1 MTSNDLKI
9 FTEEQMTN
17 KPVLDNTFLQQTLAV
32 AQQAARKAEVIIKQY
47 YQSNDLDTE
56 VKGDQTPVTI
66 ADKESEKVIR
76 AEITAHF
83 PEHGIFGE
91 EFGRSDNESSDFLWL
106 IDPIDGTKSFVRQYP
121 FFSTQIA
128 LMYQGELVMGVSN
141 APLFGEMA
149 WATLRGGAFLN
160 NRAIRI
166 ENEFAP
172 HSACVSTGNIQSLVS
187 TNWQRFGQLLT
198 KFGKIRGY
206 GDFYHYHLLA
216 SGKID
221 LVIESDVNILDIAA
235 LAVVVREAGGLITDL
250 QGKPLDLST
259 KSVLAGTELTH
270 ALGLKTLN
278 E

>member
-1 MTSNDLKI
+1 
-9 FTEEQMTN
+9 MTN
-17 KPVLDNTFLQQTLAV
+17 KLNLDPDFLQEVLVV
-32 AQQAARKAEVIIKQY
+32 AKRAASKAEEVIIHY
-47 YQSNDLDTE
+47 YQGNELNTE

-66 ADKESEKVIR
+66 ADKMSERIIR
-76 AEITAHF
+76 AEISTHF

-91 EFGRSDNESSDFLWL
+91 EFGRSDKRGDGEDSDFLWL

-128 LMYQGELVMGVSN
+128 LMYKGELVMGVSN
-141 APLFGEMA
+141 APMFEEMA
-149 WATLRGGAFLN
+149 WAISGGGAFLN
-160 NRAIRI
+160 DQPIKTAD
-166 ENEFAP
+166 EFVA
-172 HSACVSTGNIQSLVS
+172 HTACLSTGNIQSLVGN
-187 TNWQRFGQLLT
+187 NWQRFGQLLT

-235 LAVVVREAGGLITDL
+235 LTVIVREAGGTITDL
-250 QGKPLDLST
+250 QGEPIDLQTS
-259 KSVLAGTELTH
+259 SILAGTELTH
-270 ALGLKTLN
+270 ALGIKTLN

>member
-1 MTSNDLKI
+1 
-9 FTEEQMTN
+9 MTN
-17 KPVLDNTFLQQTLAV
+17 KPVLDSTLLQQTLTV
-32 AQQAARKAEVIIKQY
+32 AKQAAIKAEAIIKQY
-47 YQSNDLDTE
+47 YQSNELNTE

-66 ADKESEKVIR
+66 ADKESERVIR
-76 AEITAHF
+76 SEISAHF
-83 PEHGIFGE
+83 PEHGIYGE
-91 EFGRSDNESSDFLWL
+91 EFGQTDNENSDFLWL

-149 WATLRGGAFLN
+149 WATLNGGAFLN
-160 NRAIRI
+160 GQAVNVAD
-166 ENEFAP
+166 EFIS
-172 HSACVSTGNIQSLVS
+172 HSACVSTGNIQTLVN

-221 LVIESDVNILDIAA
+221 LVVESDVNILDIAA
-235 LAVVVREAGGLITDL
+235 LTVVVREAGGLITNL
-250 QGKPLDLST
+250 QGKPIDLNTS
-259 KSVLAGTELTH
+259 SLLAGTELTH

>member
-1 MTSNDLKI
+1 MI
-9 FTEEQMTN
+9 N
-17 KPVLDNTFLQQTLAV
+17 KPVLDTDFLHQALAV
-32 AQQAARKAEVIIKQY
+32 AKSAAKKAEVVIKHH
-47 YQSNDLDTE
+47 YQSDGLTTE

-66 ADKESEKVIR
+66 ADKESEQIIR
-76 AEITAHF
+76 AEINAHF

-91 EFGRSDNESSDFLWL
+91 EFGQTDNIKSEFLWL

-128 LMYQGELVMGVSN
+128 LMYQGQLVIGVSN

-149 WATLRGGAFLN
+149 WATSGGGAFLN
-160 NRAIRI
+160 DQAITVTD
-166 ENEFAP
+166 EFVA
-172 HSACVSTGNIQSLVS
+172 HSACISTGNIQSLVHN
-187 TNWQRFGQLLT
+187 NWQRFGQLLT
-198 KFGKIRGY
+198 KFSKIRGY

-235 LAVVVREAGGLITDL
+235 LTVIVREAGGLITDIE
-250 QGKPLDLST
+250 GKPIDLQTS
-259 KSVLAGTELTH
+259 SILAGTELTH
-270 ALGLKTLN
+270 ALGLNTLN